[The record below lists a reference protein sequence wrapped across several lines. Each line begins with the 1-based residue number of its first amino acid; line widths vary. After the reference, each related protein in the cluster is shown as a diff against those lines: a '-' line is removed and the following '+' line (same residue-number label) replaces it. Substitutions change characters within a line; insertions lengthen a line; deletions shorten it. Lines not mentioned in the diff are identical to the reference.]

1 MYIAKDVVIAVDS
14 TGIKVSN
21 RGIKEKWNGIKRK
34 GFIKFHIA
42 IDTKTGKILAI
53 DVTKENVSDGARAIP
68 LIYRISF

>member
-1 MYIAKDVVIAVDS
+1 VDIDPDVVIAVDS

-53 DVTKENVSDGARAIP
+53 DVTKENLSDGAIAIP